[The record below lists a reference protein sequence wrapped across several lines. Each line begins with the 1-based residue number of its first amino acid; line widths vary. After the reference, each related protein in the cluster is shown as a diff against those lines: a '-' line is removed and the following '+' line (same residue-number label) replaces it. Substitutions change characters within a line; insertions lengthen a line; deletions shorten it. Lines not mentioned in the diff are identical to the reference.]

1 MLAYVSDSC
10 AAGAAR
16 FRPTR
21 NMKQDMHGESISVN
35 GLNST
40 LDQNGLN
47 RSVLSTNVVNFP
59 TAMIYVLA
67 LGIPGNVLVSA
78 VYAINMTTSTRV
90 YMFALAVADSAVCIC
105 GIILATIPHNIIS
118 REVIGYL
125 TFMSV
130 AFSVFIMTFVS
141 IERLLAVRRP
151 HTFSLSTSRAKR
163 ALWVMVIAAAICAG
177 TLTTQRVY
185 DNVAAMRI
193 TVAVIIAS
201 NAGVIIICY
210 TLVAVTILMLAK
222 DAQRKVGGASS
233 SALSKPS
240 TSHALSNQLT
250 MVNTEAD
257 VTSHTRKSGTT
268 KTTTKVAAAYRNMSV
283 LLIITIVFL
292 LSWMPISLHSIG
304 FPLSKN
310 WNRLYLINSFIN
322 PFIYNVVSRMFRND
336 VRLFYRKI
344 ISRLRDRP

>member
-1 MLAYVSDSC
+1 
-10 AAGAAR
+10 
-16 FRPTR
+16 
-21 NMKQDMHGESISVN
+21 MHGESTSVN
-35 GLNST
+35 ELNST
-40 LDQNGLN
+40 LEQNDVN
-47 RSVLSTNVVNFP
+47 RSGLSTDLNFP
-59 TAMIYVLA
+59 TALIYVLA
-67 LGIPGNVLVSA
+67 FGIPGNVLVSA

-90 YMFALAVADSAVCIC
+90 YMFALAVGDLAVCIC

-125 TFMSV
+125 IFMSV
-130 AFSVFIMTFVS
+130 AFSVCILTFVS

-163 ALWVMVIAAAICAG
+163 ALWVMAIAAAISAA
-177 TLTTQRVY
+177 TLTTQRVT
-185 DNVAAMRI
+185 DNMAALRM

-201 NAGVIIICY
+201 SAGVIIICY
-210 TLVAVTILMLAK
+210 TLMAVTLLMNAR
-222 DAQRKVGGASS
+222 DAQRKVGVVRNEVA
-233 SALSKPS
+233 
-240 TSHALSNQLT
+240 

-268 KTTTKVAAAYRNMSV
+268 KTTTKMAAAYRNMSV

-292 LSWMPISLHSIG
+292 LSWTPVSLHNIG
-304 FPLSKN
+304 FPLNKI

-322 PFIYNVVSRMFRND
+322 PFIYSVVSRMFRND

-344 ISRLRDRP
+344 ISRVTMLRN